1 MTEHSRDTTYSNKA
15 STTMTV
21 ARWQEAAYV
30 DIDGEGTTMGN
41 DIYIPHRGL
50 TTSETD
56 YTYTGEIE
64 GKGVARMIGAYG
76 NPAGGAVF
84 EAYEQ
89 FTGSIAGQEGSCV
102 WRISGTYADKTVR
115 SHLTVIPGLGTG
127 GLEGLVGEADM
138 VLAEEGG
145 GETYGF
151 VLSYDWS

>member
-1 MTEHSRDTTYSNKA
+1 MTEQTMAKTFSNTA
-15 STTMTV
+15 TTTMNV
-21 ARWQEAAYV
+21 ARWHEAAYV
-30 DIDGEGTTMGN
+30 DIDGDGTQMG
-41 DIYIPHRGL
+41 DDVYIPTRGL

-56 YTYTGEIE
+56 YTYSGEIE
-64 GKGVARMIGAYG
+64 GTGVARMIGAYG

-102 WRISGTYADKTVR
+102 WRISGTYVEATVR

-138 VLAEEGG
+138 VLSEEGG
-145 GETYGF
+145 GEAYGF
-151 VLSYDWS
+151 VLSYDWR

>member
-1 MTEHSRDTTYSNKA
+1 MTEQTTDTTYGNKA
-15 STTMTV
+15 STTMSV
-21 ARWQEAAYV
+21 ARWHEEAYV
-30 DIDGEGTTMGN
+30 DIDGEGTRMG
-41 DIYIPHRGL
+41 DDVYIPTRGL
-50 TTSETD
+50 TTTETH
-56 YTYTGEIE
+56 YTYSGEIE
-64 GKGVARMIGAYG
+64 GKGTARMIGAYG

-145 GETYGF
+145 GEVYGF